1 MKRMRT
7 IVLLMGLTLLAG
19 AVFAQPPLVVATTIF
34 PLYDWAREVGG
45 ERVEVSQ
52 LLPPGVEAHT
62 FAPRPSDMRLLNRA
76 QVFIYIGDD
85 MEPWA
90 KDILQGLDNPSLVVV
105 EAGREIERADDHVHG
120 EHCEHAHHEHSGAD
134 PHVWLDPVLAQ
145 AMVSLIAQGL
155 AKADPEG
162 APLYETR
169 AQAYITELQEL
180 HRQIKQG
187 LETCRHR
194 EIVYG
199 GHFAFG
205 YFARRYGLSH
215 VSPYPGFSPN
225 STPTPRQVAELIRV
239 IRATGQNTVFHEELI
254 EPRVARVM
262 AEETGAKLELLHG
275 AHNLTPAEQKRGVTY
290 LSIMND
296 NLAKLRAAL
305 ECE

>member
-1 MKRMRT
+1 MKAIRFMQ
-7 IVLLMGLTLLAG
+7 VLVLVLVTG
-19 AVFAQPPLVVATTIF
+19 AAAQAQVSVITTIF

-45 ERVEVSQ
+45 DRVDVVQ

-62 FAPRPSDMRLLNRA
+62 FAPKPSDMLLLNKA
-76 QVFIYIGDD
+76 HAFIYVGED

-90 KDILQGLDNPSLVVV
+90 KDVLRGLDNPALVVV
-105 EAGREIERADDHVHG
+105 EAGREVERADDHEHG
-120 EHCEHAHHEHSGAD
+120 EHCAHGHDHGHGDTD
-134 PHVWLDPVLAQ
+134 PHIWLDPVLAQ
-145 AMVSLIAQGL
+145 AMVSAIAQGL

-162 APLYETR
+162 ASLYEAR
-169 AQAYITELQEL
+169 AQAYIAKLREL
-180 HRQIKQG
+180 HRKIEAG
-187 LETCRHR
+187 LATCRRR

-239 IRATGQNTVFHEELI
+239 IRASGQKTIFHEELI
-254 EPRVARVM
+254 EPRVARTM
-262 AEETGAKLELLHG
+262 AEETGAKLALLHG
-275 AHNLTPAEQKRGVTY
+275 AHNLTRDERARGETY
-290 LSIMND
+290 LSLMEG
-296 NLAKLRAAL
+296 NLIKLRAAL